1 MFSYFNT
8 SKHLKIKKPAKSE
21 WEEEEGEEE
30 QEEEQEE
37 ELLEEQKDE
46 FFAQVPNDVVERL
59 VIRPEDTLPRVE
71 ESIKTYKQALLSV
84 LEVFPVIYIFYETK

>member
-1 MFSYFNT
+1 MNY
-8 SKHLKIKKPAKSE
+8 LKWKKPAKSE

-84 LEVFPVIYIFYETK
+84 LEVFFIVFRFLVTKRIFTYYL

>member
-1 MFSYFNT
+1 M
-8 SKHLKIKKPAKSE
+8 P
-21 WEEEEGEEE
+21 
-30 QEEEQEE
+30 
-37 ELLEEQKDE
+37 EEQKDE

-84 LEVFPVIYIFYETK
+84 LEVFFFNLFLFSRNKNILIYFV